1 MEFDDFFEN
10 KRKHHGNYREHGYNN
25 DHDDHDN
32 HENNRYSH
40 QQQYP
45 THANESHQQLFTIL
59 NKIRNDKKLK
69 LIVVM
74 VVIVLLIIA
83 VALIVALLPLII
95 KLFNYISQNGIQSI
109 FDAITGFLDKLWK
122 GSGK

>member
-1 MEFDDFFEN
+1 MGFDDFFED
-10 KRKHHGNYREHGYNN
+10 KRKHYGNYREHRY
-25 DHDDHDN
+25 HDDHD
-32 HENNRYSH
+32 HNRYSH
-40 QQQYP
+40 EQQYP
-45 THANESHQQLFTIL
+45 THRNEGHQQLFTIL
-59 NKIRNDKKLK
+59 NKIRNNKKLK
-69 LIVVM
+69 IIVIL
-74 VVIVLLIIA
+74 VVTVLLIIA

>member
-1 MEFDDFFEN
+1 MGFDDFFED
-10 KRKHHGNYREHGYNN
+10 KHRHNGNFRGHRY
-25 DHDDHDN
+25 HDDHDD

-40 QQQYP
+40 EQYYP
-45 THANESHQQLFTIL
+45 AHRNEGHLTLFTIL
-59 NKIRNDKKLK
+59 NRIRNNKKLK
-69 LIVVM
+69 LLVV
-74 VVIVLLIIA
+74 VVVVVLLIIA
-83 VALIVALLPLII
+83 VALIAALMPLII

>member
-1 MEFDDFFEN
+1 MGFDDFFED
-10 KRKHHGNYREHGYNN
+10 KRKHYGNYRERGFHGE
-25 DHDDHDN
+25 HDDHED
-32 HENNRYSH
+32 NRYSH
-40 QQQYP
+40 EQHYP
-45 THANESHQQLFTIL
+45 NHRNEGHLQLFAIL
-59 NKIRNDKKLK
+59 NKIRNNRKLK
-69 LIVVM
+69 IIALM

-83 VALIVALLPLII
+83 VALIAALMPLII